1 MARNNQR
8 RRAKGSAG
16 SNKNNGAEFI
26 TKYQQKADVHCLPS
40 GLMYR
45 VIEQVEGPTP
55 TEFDTVTVNQ
65 RILLADGAVI
75 ADTYKESLPDK
86 YSLQEAIPGLREGL
100 QLMPLGSRYE
110 FVIPPELA
118 WGRKGNGSGIGP
130 YAVMVVDARL
140 LKFE

>member
-1 MARNNQR
+1 
-8 RRAKGSAG
+8 
-16 SNKNNGAEFI
+16 
-26 TKYQQKADVHCLPS
+26 
-40 GLMYR
+40 MYR